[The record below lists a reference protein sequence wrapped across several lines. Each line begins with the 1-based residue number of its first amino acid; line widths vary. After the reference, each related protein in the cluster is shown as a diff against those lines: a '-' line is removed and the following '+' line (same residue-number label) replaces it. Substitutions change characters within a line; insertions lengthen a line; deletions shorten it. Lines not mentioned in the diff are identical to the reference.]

1 MDAWM
6 NVLWRCAVAWRCDAL
21 SVQRPPQPPGPG
33 GGGGGG
39 GGGSA
44 RLGHRWF
51 LCGGST
57 QQGYAQL
64 AALASTSAIALV

>member
-21 SVQRPPQPPGPG
+21 SVQRSQQTHGHG
-33 GGGGGG
+33 GGGGVEGA
-39 GGGSA
+39 GSA